1 MSIHQQCLS
10 AYQLVVG
17 LKSQYPA
24 HLKLG
29 TRKNR
34 KVLDFHYGLCYCF
47 SHDEAHDN
55 DKHSKDLGALSEWPG
70 LLGHTLLEKL
80 NVQTRHRHSLA
91 RAGSGI
97 ISNVKQLTAV
107 CRRH

>member
-1 MSIHQQCLS
+1 MSIHQHCLV
-10 AYQLVVG
+10 YQLVVG
-17 LKSQYPA
+17 LRPQNA
-24 HLKLG
+24 VHLQLG
-29 TRKNR
+29 ARKNR

-47 SHDEAHDN
+47 YHDDALHN

-70 LLGHTLLEKL
+70 LLGHALLENL
-80 NVQTRHRHSLA
+80 NIQTRHRYSLA
-91 RAGSGI
+91 RAGSGV